1 MIHVEVIS
9 ETGFSCIISSRGHW
23 EEQKKKKKKQTGRLI
38 FLIRFL
44 LLTRIL

>member
-23 EEQKKKKKKQTGRLI
+23 EEQKKKKKNRQDG
-38 FLIRFL
+38 
-44 LLTRIL
+44 